1 MVKSMAARYPT
12 SLPVVFFAPEKFQ
25 PEYAANISAGGMFL
39 RTDRRLPVGALV
51 SVALELP
58 DGDRPAPVQ
67 GKVVHVVASAQVRSG
82 LSGAGVGIQFI
93 ASDDPV
99 RRRVDRY
106 IELLAKTTPALE
118 RRKRADYPRLEAPV
132 YWRPLGLRFFRRKEK
147 SIGDLGGVRVYVNEK
162 LTALPAQGEVDRGPG
177 RRARLRQREA
187 QGRGPAGDRGLPPR
201 CHERRLQGRGGLGGK
216 FARARPGPVRG
227 GTQVHYARCRRSQAP
242 VRRARAILRLNQP
255 ATRMI
260 GDRLASEAREFQ
272 L

>member
-39 RTDRRLPVGALV
+39 RTDRKLPVGAVV

-67 GKVVHVVASAQVRSG
+67 GKVVHVVASAQVRAG

-106 IELLAKTTPALE
+106 IELLAQTTPALE

-132 YWRPLGLRFFRRKEK
+132 YWRPLGFQFLRRKEK

-162 LTALPAQGEVDRGPG
+162 LKEGARLEIEVFLPDGTSVICKVEVAWVEKLPERAPAQF
-177 RRARLRQREA
+177 EA
-187 QGRGPAGDRGLPPR
+187 GLKFTSLATGDRV
-201 CHERRLQGRGGLGGK
+201 RLSSVLEQ
-216 FARARPGPVRG
+216 
-227 GTQVHYARCRRSQAP
+227 S
-242 VRRARAILRLNQP
+242 
-255 ATRMI
+255 
-260 GDRLASEAREFQ
+260 
-272 L
+272 

>member
-162 LTALPAQGEVDRGPG
+162 LKEG
-177 RRARLRQREA
+177 ARLEIEVFLPDATSVVCKVEVAWVESLPERAPARFEA
-187 QGRGPAGDRGLPPR
+187 GLRFTTLAAGDRK
-201 CHERRLQGRGGLGGK
+201 RLSAVLEQ
-216 FARARPGPVRG
+216 
-227 GTQVHYARCRRSQAP
+227 S
-242 VRRARAILRLNQP
+242 
-255 ATRMI
+255 
-260 GDRLASEAREFQ
+260 
-272 L
+272 